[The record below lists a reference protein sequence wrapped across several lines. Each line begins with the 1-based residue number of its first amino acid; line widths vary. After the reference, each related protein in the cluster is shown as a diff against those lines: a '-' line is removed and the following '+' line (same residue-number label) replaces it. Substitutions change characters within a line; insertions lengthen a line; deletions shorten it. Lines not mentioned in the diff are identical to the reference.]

1 MLTIVDN
8 LCIIAV
14 VIETQFL
21 LGPFK
26 LWGRTLSQKTDSVG
40 SSTTGFRIA
49 MVGNPNVGK
58 SVLFGLL
65 TGKYAIVSNYPGTT
79 VEVSKGMCTVANQT
93 IEVVDTPGA
102 NSLIPRSE
110 DERVARDILLEEGEK
125 KIILVVDSK
134 NLRRGL
140 LLTSQL
146 AEMGLPVILD
156 LNMWDESLERGITI
170 NTDTLQKLIGVPVVK
185 TVATE
190 KRGINTLINSIPLAA
205 TPSMSVDY
213 GTEIEAAISEI
224 EGILP
229 ERTTVTRRSLAIML
243 LSEDD
248 ALENK
253 LRKELGNITFVK
265 LIKIRDKLQKKYG
278 EPLSYIISK
287 KRSGLIDGII
297 SKVVGSPTSMAEP
310 NLTLRWIFFLVIMP
324 AISFFLAYKIM
335 DMALFF
341 ISRFLGISEDVAWVL
356 KLVAGVVS
364 IALFSIHLYLK
375 ELKSKRTI
383 AEILGRLTMHPVA
396 ALPILLI
403 ALWVIYKVVGEFG
416 AGDCVDFL
424 ENKIFGSAIEPSGG
438 FDLSLFLPFTDLKY
452 TITHVNFQGLNYYLA
467 MLAEKVLDRQ
477 NFIFEL
483 FLDEHTGLIRVGLTY
498 AVAIVL
504 PIVSF
509 FFLAFGL
516 MEDSGYLPRLAIVVD
531 KVFKKIGLNGKAV
544 LPMVLGL
551 GCDTMATL
559 TTRIL
564 NTRKERI
571 ISTLLLALAIPCSA
585 QLGVISGVLGR
596 ISGMYFAI
604 YVFVIFSQFLLI
616 GYLASKI
623 LPGAPSDFLMEIPPF
638 RRPKLMNILVKTA
651 YRVRWFLKEAVP
663 LFLLGTFGLFIFSKL
678 GLLKLME
685 RGGEPIV
692 QDWLGL
698 PAETTEGFILGFLR
712 RDYGAVSVFKALE
725 EQAGP
730 GGIDPSQLLVALVV
744 ITLFVPCLANF
755 LVMIKEQGARN
766 AFLMVAFIIP
776 FAFLVGG
783 VLRFI
788 MQL

>member
-1 MLTIVDN
+1 MKK
-8 LCIIAV
+8 A
-14 VIETQFL
+14 
-21 LGPFK
+21 
-26 LWGRTLSQKTDSVG
+26 LSTKKDSTASLATD
-40 SSTTGFRIA
+40 FRIA

-79 VEVSKGMCTVANQT
+79 VEVSKGICTVANQT
-93 IEVVDTPGA
+93 VEVVDTPGA

-110 DERVARDILLEEGEK
+110 DERVARDILLEEGQK

-140 LLTSQL
+140 LITSQI
-146 AEMGLPVILD
+146 AEMGLPVVLD

-170 NTDTLQKLIGVPVVK
+170 DTDALQKAIGAPVVK

-190 KRGINTLINSIPLAA
+190 KRGINTLINSISLAA
-205 TPSMSVDY
+205 PPDMKISY
-213 GTEIEAAISEI
+213 GAEIEAAAAEI
-224 EGILP
+224 EQILP
-229 ERTTVTRRSLAIML
+229 ERTTVTRRALALML

-248 ALENK
+248 ALENR
-253 LRKELGNITFVK
+253 LRKEIDNNVFARLVQ
-265 LIKIRDKLQKKYG
+265 IRDKLQRRFG

-287 KRSGLIDGII
+287 KRSRFIDDLI
-297 SKVVGSPTSMAEP
+297 SKVVGSPTSKVESSLAM
-310 NLTLRWIFFLVIMP
+310 RWIFFLAIMP
-324 AISFFLAYKIM
+324 VISFFLAYKIM
-335 DMALFF
+335 DMTLFF
-341 ISRFLGISEDVAWVL
+341 TSRFLNISENAAWVL
-356 KLVAGVVS
+356 KLTAGVVS
-364 IALFSIHLYLK
+364 IALFSTHLYLK

-403 ALWVIYKVVGEFG
+403 ALWGIYKIVGEFG

-424 ENKIFGSAIEPSGG
+424 EGKIFGSAVEPSGG
-438 FDLSLFLPFTDLKY
+438 FNLSLFLPFTDLKY

-467 MLAEKVLDRQ
+467 LLAEKVLDRQ

-483 FLDEHTGLIRVGLTY
+483 FLDEHMGLIRVGLTY
-498 AVAIVL
+498 AVAIVF
-504 PIVSF
+504 PIVGF

-516 MEDSGYLPRLAIVVD
+516 MEDSGYLPRLAVMVD

-564 NTRKERI
+564 NTKKERI

-596 ISGMYFAI
+596 VSGSYFAI
-604 YVFVIFSQFLLI
+604 YVFVICSQFLLV

-623 LPGAPSDFLMEIPPF
+623 LPGAPSDFLIEIPPF
-638 RRPKLMNILVKTA
+638 RMPKLTNILVKTA

-663 LFLLGTFGLFIFSKL
+663 LFILGTFGLFIFSKL
-678 GLLKLME
+678 GLLKLLQK
-685 RGGEPIV
+685 GGEPIV

-698 PAETTEGFILGFLR
+698 PPETTEGFILGFLR

-725 EQAGP
+725 ESASG
-730 GGIDPSQLLVALVV
+730 GAGIDPSQLLVALVV

-755 LVMIKEQGARN
+755 LVMIKEQGAKN
-766 AFLMVAFIIP
+766 AFLMVSFIIP

-783 VLRFI
+783 VLRLI